1 MAQALYR
8 RYRSLTLSDIIG
20 QEHITSALSGAL
32 SQGKISHA
40 YLFVGPR
47 GTGKTS
53 VARILAHAINGFD
66 YQLEDHYLDIIE
78 IDAASN
84 TSVDNIRELK
94 EKALIAPSQ
103 GKYKVYIIDE
113 VHMLSKSAFNALLKI
128 LEEPPAHIVFI
139 MATTDAHKVPI
150 TITSRAQV
158 FTFRLASAEVLTGHL
173 AQIAEQEGIAIERPA
188 LALIAKRGK
197 GSFRDAISLLDQI
210 STLKTNQTITASDIN
225 SALGLPTEETIS
237 HLLTAFAHNDA
248 PGVTKSLQDLFSAGI
263 KPETIAEEVLQRL
276 VAAPEP
282 VFLPLLAELAGI
294 SGQRFPLARLL
305 VAFLL
310 PLYQAPNNTK
320 TSIPSVHPVEKY
332 VEKPVEKPVEN
343 FSPVPPS
350 VTSFSKAPVSA
361 SSSAQSQPSN
371 SSSVPHS
378 TLIQPTLAPPVNAKT
393 FNFDTFLENVKSS
406 SYVVFS
412 QIKQAT
418 VHLTDHQ
425 VTFTLPNS
433 LTVKILSQPQN
444 LQIIKQYL
452 GDLELQLV
460 PASSIQ
466 ALNPAPASSA
476 VPAPSAPPVITDP
489 APATTSIHTSPSD
502 NAAPSSDPFSQL
514 SAIMGE
520 VKEVDDIDG
529 EVPF

>member
-158 FTFRLASAEVLTGHL
+158 FTFRLASAEVLTDHL
-173 AQIAEQEGIAIERPA
+173 AKIAKQEGIAIERPA

-210 STLKTNQTITASDIN
+210 STLKTNQTITAGDIN

-237 HLLTAFAHNDA
+237 HLLTAFANNDA

-310 PLYQAPNNTK
+310 PLYQAPNNAK

-332 VEKPVEKPVEN
+332 VEKPVEN
-343 FSPVPPS
+343 FSHVHPS
-350 VTSFSKAPVSA
+350 ATSFSKAPVSA

-371 SSSVPHS
+371 SSSVPPS

-393 FNFDTFLENVKSS
+393 FNFDTFLENVKLS

-452 GDLELQLV
+452 GDLEFQLV

-466 ALNPAPASSA
+466 ALNPTPASSV

-489 APATTSIHTSPSD
+489 APATTSIHASPSD
-502 NAAPSSDPFSQL
+502 NATPSSDPFSQL

>member
-1 MAQALYR
+1 M
-8 RYRSLTLSDIIG
+8 
-20 QEHITSALSGAL
+20 
-32 SQGKISHA
+32 
-40 YLFVGPR
+40 
-47 GTGKTS
+47 
-53 VARILAHAINGFD
+53 
-66 YQLEDHYLDIIE
+66 
-78 IDAASN
+78 
-84 TSVDNIRELK
+84 
-94 EKALIAPSQ
+94 
-103 GKYKVYIIDE
+103 
-113 VHMLSKSAFNALLKI
+113 
-128 LEEPPAHIVFI
+128 
-139 MATTDAHKVPI
+139 
-150 TITSRAQV
+150 
-158 FTFRLASAEVLTGHL
+158 
-173 AQIAEQEGIAIERPA
+173 
-188 LALIAKRGK
+188 
-197 GSFRDAISLLDQI
+197 
-210 STLKTNQTITASDIN
+210 
-225 SALGLPTEETIS
+225 
-237 HLLTAFAHNDA
+237 
-248 PGVTKSLQDLFSAGI
+248 
-263 KPETIAEEVLQRL
+263 
-276 VAAPEP
+276 
-282 VFLPLLAELAGI
+282 
-294 SGQRFPLARLL
+294 
-305 VAFLL
+305 
-310 PLYQAPNNTK
+310 
-320 TSIPSVHPVEKY
+320 
-332 VEKPVEKPVEN
+332 EKPVEN
-343 FSPVPPS
+343 FSHVHPS
-350 VTSFSKAPVSA
+350 ATSFSKAPVSA

-393 FNFDTFLENVKSS
+393 FNFDTFLENIKLS